1 MLPEKVREAK
11 ADSRDAAGKGSKVV
25 EKIPQPS
32 EKSKSPQ
39 VTLKLTTEGINIQEA
54 RVAILHL
61 PNEAVIG
68 EVRNSFQTIII

>member
-1 MLPEKVREAK
+1 MTTRACQKAGVAQTDHCVGGGGLKEKIPEVQ
-11 ADSRDAAGKGSKVV
+11 DLDAAGKGSKVV

-54 RVAILHL
+54 RV
-61 PNEAVIG
+61 
-68 EVRNSFQTIII
+68 II